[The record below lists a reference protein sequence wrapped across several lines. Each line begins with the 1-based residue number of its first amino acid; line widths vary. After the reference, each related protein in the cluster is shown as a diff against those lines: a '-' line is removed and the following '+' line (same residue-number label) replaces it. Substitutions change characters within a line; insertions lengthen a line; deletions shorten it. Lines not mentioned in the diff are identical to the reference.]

1 MASSPSP
8 NTSTITVLTTLPLP
22 LPPPTSRPP
31 LHTPRLLLRPFHP
44 SDLPAY
50 HALRAQRA
58 FMCESRLGVPD
69 ASLAETRAA
78 LDELTDPA
86 RENFMYAVF
95 LLSDD
100 DTDADTGGE
109 RELIGDCGV
118 HTVRFSGMGWPEIGY
133 KLAPAH
139 WGRGYATE
147 AMRAVLEAWWGLPR
161 GTGTGEGEEVVV
173 KVLAGTLGTASPT
186 SMISK
191 TTTETVK
198 EPTSA
203 STTTTAADEV
213 EGDRKEGEGSRVERE
228 RVVAEIATYN
238 KGSQRVL
245 EKLGFEHFGTW
256 EEPDTQ
262 LHRLGQPLE
271 MGHYVLASPS

>member
-1 MASSPSP
+1 MAS
-8 NTSTITVLTTLPLP
+8 NTSTIAVLTTLPLP
-22 LPPPTSRPP
+22 LPPPSSRPL
-31 LHTPRLLLRPFHP
+31 LHTPRLLLRPFQA
-44 SDLPAY
+44 SDLSSY
-50 HALRAQRA
+50 HALRTQRE
-58 FMCESRLGVPD
+58 FMSESRLGKPD
-69 ASLAETRAA
+69 ASLQETRAA
-78 LDELTDPA
+78 LDELTDPT

-95 LLSDD
+95 LS
-100 DTDADTGGE
+100 DTG
-109 RELIGDCGV
+109 ELIGDCGV
-118 HTVRFSGMGWPEIGY
+118 HTVRFSGMGWPEVGY

-147 AMRAVLEAWWGLPR
+147 AMRAVLAAWWGLPR
-161 GTGTGEGEEVVV
+161 GEEEVVV
-173 KVLAGTLGTASPT
+173 KVLAGTLGIASSISVPTAT
-186 SMISK
+186 E
-191 TTTETVK
+191 TTETIK

-203 STTTTAADEV
+203 TTTTTTADEV
-213 EGDRKEGEGSRVERE
+213 KGEETGEEGLRLERE